1 MRIIAGKFKGLNI
14 KTIND
19 PSTRPM
25 MSRARE
31 GIFNSLQN
39 DFNNSLV
46 LDLFAGSGSLGIE
59 ALSRGA
65 SFVTFVDSSVDC
77 KKIIDKN
84 LSDIDQNFTVLVL
97 SVHDYITQ
105 SEKKFDIIFY
115 DPPFSFLVNEIN
127 LDLNTIQNLM
137 GKNSK
142 LIIHR
147 HNNIEKMKILIPG
160 SFDPPTNGHIDV
172 IKRSSSVFDEVIV
185 GVVVNPQKES
195 MFDVSQRENMLIEIL
210 KDYKNVEIKRFEG
223 LLVDFAKQMNV
234 SAIVKGLRAMTDFDY
249 EFQMAQMNFN
259 LADFETIFIAASP
272 EYGYV
277 SSSMVKEIFSY
288 GGDVNA
294 LVPSIVVERLKDV

>member
-1 MRIIAGKFKGLNI
+1 
-14 KTIND
+14 
-19 PSTRPM
+19 
-25 MSRARE
+25 
-31 GIFNSLQN
+31 
-39 DFNNSLV
+39 
-46 LDLFAGSGSLGIE
+46 
-59 ALSRGA
+59 
-65 SFVTFVDSSVDC
+65 
-77 KKIIDKN
+77 
-84 LSDIDQNFTVLVL
+84 
-97 SVHDYITQ
+97 
-105 SEKKFDIIFY
+105 
-115 DPPFSFLVNEIN
+115 
-127 LDLNTIQNLM
+127 
-137 GKNSK
+137 
-142 LIIHR
+142 
-147 HNNIEKMKILIPG
+147 MKILIPG

-210 KDYKNVEIKRFEG
+210 KDYKNVQIKSFEG

-259 LADFETIFIAASP
+259 LADFETIFIPASP